1 MDLYFVVDKVEYY
14 VGKDHTHIRRVID
27 NEKPTSQRA
36 VALAYLR
43 NIGIEISKEKVNTH
57 TAIRYVVKNLLQKE
71 TNESPSQPKKVKRTF
86 RHSAGFGKRIEYYI
100 IGLMLKEGLDVYV
113 PMVDDDSID
122 AVIRK
127 EDGSYIEIQIKA
139 RSKTVVSGD
148 AALFAALK
156 HNENRVNHDKYY
168 YVFYSERLDKI
179 WILSGDEFVKEA
191 VQNKTGKNKGK
202 RSLWFNG
209 KRKGVEYAKEKYDRY
224 LSNDFKRF
232 KLKGV
237 KSI

>member
-1 MDLYFVVDKVEYY
+1 MDLYFVVDKVKYY

-43 NIGIEISKEKVNTH
+43 NIGIEISKDKVNTH
-57 TAIRYVVKNLLQKE
+57 TAIRYVVKDLLKKE

-113 PMVDDDSID
+113 PMVDDDGID
-122 AVIRK
+122 AIIRK
-127 EDGSYIEIQIKA
+127 DDGTFIEVQIKA

-156 HNENRVNHDKYY
+156 HNENRVNHNKYY

-179 WILSGDEFVKEA
+179 WILSGDEFVEEA
-191 VQNKTGKNKGK
+191 AQNKTGKNKGK

-209 KRKGVEYAKEKYDRY
+209 KRQGVEYAKERYNRY
-224 LSNDFKRF
+224 LTKYFSRF
-232 KLKGV
+232 K
-237 KSI
+237 